1 MCMYMCACVRA
12 CMCVYVYVCVCEG
25 VYVYV
30 RACMYV
36 CVRACMCVYM
46 RACVWRGRGGE
57 LVGYCWVRLNGLSSI
72 ECLSEV
78 TTKTSRSVK

>member
-1 MCMYMCACVRA
+1 MYVRA
-12 CMCVYVYVCVCEG
+12 CMCICEG

-30 RACMYV
+30 YMCA

-57 LVGYCWVRLNGLSSI
+57 SLWGIVGYV
-72 ECLSEV
+72 
-78 TTKTSRSVK
+78 

>member
-1 MCMYMCACVRA
+1 MLFAVVCVGEI
-12 CMCVYVYVCVCEG
+12 MTLYVCVCEG
-25 VYVYV
+25 VHVRVY
-30 RACMYV
+30 AGV
-36 CVRACMCVYM
+36 CVERE
-46 RACVWRGRGGE
+46 GGE

>member
-1 MCMYMCACVRA
+1 MCVRA
-12 CMCVYVYVCVCEG
+12 CMCVYVYVGVCEG
-25 VYVYV
+25 VHVRVY
-30 RACMYV
+30 AGV
-36 CVRACMCVYM
+36 CVERE
-46 RACVWRGRGGE
+46 GGGE